1 MKPLLTILA
10 GLLGIG
16 LLASMCTSQH
26 KSMFEADLSAK
37 TTTALANPAVK
48 VTPTG
53 QIMTLEGEVPD
64 EATKQ
69 RAGEMAASV
78 YGVAEVRNLLTVKAP
93 AAGSMVMTTEERKAA
108 VNCQELFN
116 GLLKE
121 NIRFAT
127 ARAVIDPSS
136 YPLLNRLADTAKT
149 CPSAQIEVG
158 GHTDPRGSLDMN
170 MKLSNDRAAAVVD
183 YLVRRGL
190 DRSRL
195 ASVGY
200 GPAKPIADNN
210 TAAGMARN
218 RRTEFKVK
226 GL

>member
-1 MKPLLTILA
+1 
-10 GLLGIG
+10 
-16 LLASMCTSQH
+16 
-26 KSMFEADLSAK
+26 MFEADLSAK